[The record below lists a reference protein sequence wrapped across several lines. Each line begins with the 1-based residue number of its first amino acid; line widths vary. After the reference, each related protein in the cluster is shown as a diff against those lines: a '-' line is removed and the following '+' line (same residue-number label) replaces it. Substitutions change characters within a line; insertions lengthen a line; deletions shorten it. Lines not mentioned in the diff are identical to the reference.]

1 VTAAATPTTQP
12 LLCVERLTTRFA
24 ARRGAPGARP
34 AVVHAAEDVSFEV
47 GAGEIVGLIGE
58 SGSGK
63 STVGRT
69 IARLETA
76 TSGQVR
82 FRGENVLSFGR
93 RDLARYRRQMQVI
106 FQDPASSLNP
116 RMRVGA
122 ILAEPLIV
130 HQIGDRRDRRDR
142 VVRLLEDVGLK
153 ADALRRYPHEF
164 SGGQRQRIGIARAL
178 AVGPELIVADEPVS
192 ALDVSVQ
199 AQVINLLQELRQKLG
214 LALLFI
220 SHDLPTVE
228 FLCDRVVV
236 MYLGRVMEIAPAE
249 DFQTSPLH
257 PYSRMLVDD
266 APRFGRAL
274 RRSTPDAGGETGSQA
289 SASPVPPIGCVFRT
303 RCPHAISD
311 CSQVTPTLEPVTPE
325 RHVAC
330 IRRELFS

>member
-1 VTAAATPTTQP
+1 VSHAEAAPAPP
-12 LLCVERLTTRFA
+12 LLRVERLTTRFA
-24 ARRGAPGARP
+24 VRRAGLGGKP
-34 AVVHAAEDVSFEV
+34 AVVHAAEDVSFDV

-69 IARLETA
+69 IVQLETA

-82 FRGENVLSFGR
+82 FRGENVLGFGR
-93 RDLARYRRQMQVI
+93 RELARYRRRVQLI
-106 FQDPASSLNP
+106 FQDPASSLSP

-130 HQIGDRRDRRDR
+130 HRIGDRRDRRER

-153 ADALRRYPHEF
+153 ADALNRYPHEF
-164 SGGQRQRIGIARAL
+164 SGGQRQRVGIARAL

-199 AQVINLLQELRQKLG
+199 AQVINLLEALRRRAG

-236 MYLGRVMEIAPAE
+236 MYLGRVMEIAPAA
-249 DFQTSPLH
+249 DFQRSPLH
-257 PYSRMLVDD
+257 PYSRRLVAD
-266 APRFGRAL
+266 APKFGGTLRAG
-274 RRSTPDAGGETGSQA
+274 AGAVAGETP
-289 SASPVPPIGCVFRT
+289 SPISPPSGCVFRT
-303 RCPHAISD
+303 RCPDAIAA
-311 CSQVTPTLEPVTPE
+311 CAETVPALEPVTPD
-325 RHVAC
+325 RAVAC
-330 IRRELFS
+330 IRRELLT

>member
-1 VTAAATPTTQP
+1 MSVVEIPTSEP
-12 LLCVERLTTRFA
+12 LLRVERLTTRFA
-24 ARRGAPGARP
+24 VRRGALGSKP

-63 STVGRT
+63 STVGRS
-69 IARLETA
+69 IVRLETA
-76 TSGQVR
+76 TSGEVR

-93 RDLARYRRQMQVI
+93 RDLARYRRRVQVI
-106 FQDPASSLNP
+106 FQDPAASLNP

-122 ILAEPLIV
+122 IVGEPLIV
-130 HQIGDRRDRRDR
+130 HRIGDRRDRRDR
-142 VVRLLEDVGLK
+142 VVRLLEDVGLQ
-153 ADALRRYPHEF
+153 ADALSRYPHEF

-199 AQVINLLQELRQKLG
+199 AQVINLLEALRRRAG

-236 MYLGRVMEIAPAE
+236 MYLGRVMEIAPTA
-249 DFQTSPLH
+249 DFQRAPLH
-257 PYSRMLVDD
+257 PYSRRLAAD
-266 APRFGRAL
+266 APKFGGSLRAG
-274 RRSTPDAGGETGSQA
+274 AGGVAGEA
-289 SASPVPPIGCVFRT
+289 PSPISPPSGCVFRT
-303 RCPHAISD
+303 RCPEAIAA
-311 CSQVTPTLEPVTPE
+311 CAQFVPELETVSPH
-325 RHVAC
+325 RSVAC
-330 IRRELFS
+330 IRKELFL